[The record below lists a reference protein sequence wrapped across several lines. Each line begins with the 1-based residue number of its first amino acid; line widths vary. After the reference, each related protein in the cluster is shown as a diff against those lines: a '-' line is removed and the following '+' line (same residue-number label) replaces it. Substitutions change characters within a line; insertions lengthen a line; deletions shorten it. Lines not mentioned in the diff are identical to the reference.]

1 MKPLNAPLVSV
12 IVPVYNGAGFI
23 TETLESVSRQTHT
36 GFECI
41 IIDDGST
48 DNTAEVVQKWTAR
61 DSRYIYIY
69 QPNQGL
75 SAARNT
81 GLDRVEGDFIQF
93 LDADDVLLPAKLGEQ
108 LAVMAQEGVKVSYT
122 DYSTGT
128 SADIYKPADFY
139 KPAIFRSAGSDS
151 SRSNSAGFRSSGL
164 LPELIARW
172 ESSLIIPPHC
182 WLFSADL
189 FREKKMRFDT
199 SLPNHE
205 DFDCWVNV
213 FRSGPGVKYIDKK
226 LCVYRITESSMSK
239 KIFLMGE
246 GFLQV
251 LEKQSRVAGQSKEL
265 IKVIGKKRRETLRRY
280 NRIDRMT
287 FKDKILLF
295 DHIFDYYGRRLL
307 VKLRLKK

>member
-1 MKPLNAPLVSV
+1 MKPVNAPLAVTAPLVSV

-23 TETLESVSRQTHT
+23 IETLESVSKQTHP

-48 DNTAEVVQKWTAR
+48 DNTAEVVQKWIAG
-61 DSRYIYIY
+61 DSRYSYVY

-81 GLDRVEGDFIQF
+81 GLDRAMGDFIQF
-93 LDADDVLLPAKLGEQ
+93 LDADDILSPAKLGEQ
-108 LAVMAQEGVKVSYT
+108 LAVMAQASVDVSYT

-128 SADIYKPADFY
+128 SADISKPADFY
-139 KPAIFRSAGSDS
+139 IPAT
-151 SRSNSAGFRSSGL
+151 FRSSGL

-172 ESSLIIPPHC
+172 ESSLVIPPHC
-182 WLFSADL
+182 WLFSAGL

-205 DFDCWVNV
+205 DFDCWVNI
-213 FRSGPGVKYIDKK
+213 FRSGPGIKYIDKK

-239 KIFLMGE
+239 KMFLMGE

-251 LEKQSRVAGQSKEL
+251 LDKQSRVAGQSKEL
-265 IKVIGKKRRETLRRY
+265 IKVIRKKRRETLKRY
-280 NRIDRMT
+280 NRFDRMT
-287 FKDKILLF
+287 FKEKILLF
-295 DHIFDYYGRRLL
+295 DHILDYYSRRVL
-307 VKLRLKK
+307 VKLRLKT

>member
-1 MKPLNAPLVSV
+1 MKPVTAPLVSI

-23 TETLESVSRQTHT
+23 IETLESARRQTHA

-48 DNTAEVVQKWTAR
+48 DNTAEIVQNWIAGDGRGTAA
-61 DSRYIYIY
+61 DSRFTYLY

-81 GLDRVEGDFIQF
+81 GLDRVKGDFIQF
-93 LDADDVLLPAKLGEQ
+93 LDADDVLLPTKLEEQ
-108 LAVMAQEGVKVSYT
+108 LAVMAQDGVNVSYT
-122 DYSTGT
+122 DYSAGT
-128 SADIYKPADFY
+128 SADIFKPADFY
-139 KPAIFRSAGSDS
+139 KPAIFHSSAS
-151 SRSNSAGFRSSGL
+151 RSSGL

-172 ESSLIIPPHC
+172 ESSLVIPPHC

-189 FREKKMRFDT
+189 FREKKMRFDA

-205 DFDCWVNV
+205 DFDCWVNI

-239 KIFLMGE
+239 KMFLMGE
-246 GFLQV
+246 GFLQA
-251 LEKQSRVAGQSKEL
+251 LEKQRRVAGQSKEL
-265 IKVIGKKRRETLRRY
+265 IKVIGKKRRETLKRY

-287 FKDKILLF
+287 FKEKILLIN
-295 DHIFDYYGRRLL
+295 HILDYYGRRVL
-307 VKLRLKK
+307 VKLRLKT